1 MAEVTLKTKGVEAVD
16 KALHI
21 LSLFTT
27 ETPKLSLGEISQR
40 SGYVKSTAMRLLI
53 SLQNAGLVVATSD
66 KNYMVGPQTFRL
78 GHLYQRSLRLE
89 PIVRPVLRALVL
101 RTGESGSFFRREG
114 NIRIC
119 LFREDSSQVLREHVP
134 EGEAVGLDKGAPGH
148 VLSEFSDVDGTR
160 PASEGQLSR
169 LPIVSLGERG
179 PDIAGIAAP
188 VFGAAQGLVG
198 AVTLSGPRTRF
209 TPQAIEDMKPLVMQA
224 ASDLTGALG
233 GSFYDRLSVV
243 ATRFDH
249 VKRG

>member
-1 MAEVTLKTKGVEAVD
+1 MADVVLKTKGVEAVD

-40 SGYVKSTAMRLLI
+40 SGYVKSTALRLLI
-53 SLQNAGLVVATSD
+53 SLQNAGLVMATPD
-66 KNYMVGPQTFRL
+66 KCYAVGAQAFRL
-78 GHLYQRSLRLE
+78 GHLYQRTLRLE
-89 PIVRPVLRALVL
+89 QIVRPVLRALVL

-114 NIRIC
+114 NMRVC

-148 VLSEFSDVDGTR
+148 ALTAFADVDGSRRATR
-160 PASEGQLSR
+160 EELAR

-188 VFGAAQGLVG
+188 VFGAGQGLVG

-209 TPQAIEDMKPLVMQA
+209 TQQTIEEMKPLVLEA
-224 ASDLTGALG
+224 AGELTRALA
-233 GSFYDRLSVV
+233 GSFYE
-243 ATRFDH
+243 
-249 VKRG
+249 

>member
-1 MAEVTLKTKGVEAVD
+1 MAETALKTKGVEAVD

-21 LSLFTT
+21 LSLFTAD
-27 ETPKLSLGEISQR
+27 TPKLSLGEISQR

-53 SLQNAGLVVATSD
+53 SLQQAGLVVMQPD
-66 KNYMVGPQTFRL
+66 KSYMVGPQTFRL

-89 PIVRPVLRALVL
+89 PVVRPVLRALVL
-101 RTGESGSFFRREG
+101 RTGESGSFFKREG
-114 NIRIC
+114 NMRVC

-160 PASEGQLSR
+160 PASDAQLAR
-169 LPIVSLGERG
+169 LPIVSLGQRG

-209 TPQAIEDMKPLVMQA
+209 TPEVIEDMRPLVLEA
-224 ASDLTGALG
+224 ARELTRALA
-233 GSFYDRLSVV
+233 GSFYDDLSVRV
-243 ATRFDH
+243 PRLDH
-249 VKRG
+249 VG

>member
-1 MAEVTLKTKGVEAVD
+1 MSEVTLKTKGVEAVD

-27 ETPKLSLGEISQR
+27 DSPKLSLGEISQR
-40 SGYVKSTAMRLLI
+40 SGYVKSTALRLLI
-53 SLQNAGLVVATSD
+53 SLQNAGLIVATAD

-160 PASEGQLSR
+160 PASEGQLGR

-209 TPQAIEDMKPLVMQA
+209 TPQAIDDMKPLVMQA
-224 ASDLTGALG
+224 ASELTGALG

-243 ATRFDH
+243 APRFDH
-249 VKRG
+249 IKQG